1 MEFPFGYERIAATTW
16 AYASSLLMLCVFFKF
31 NRFWS
36 VRNFDLLLIIL
47 LAPGLLCIEGGKRWL
62 SRDEEAAKAT
72 VLAVEGPESMS
83 VSPGE
88 AAQTLAQ
95 EPPGIEAPIGL
106 ETPPEGTV
114 DLNLPGYVLQLWG
127 YYWLFGVGAIFL
139 IRMLL
144 DPLLVRRPLLE
155 PNLSIGGLVFM
166 GCSLMIF
173 LFANVVSSQPSS
185 DDLRGARDAVKM
197 LQREATQDSD
207 LEQLKRSG
215 PGYTLF
221 SLVPVIPSFDNP
233 DDILAVDADTSQN
246 MGKYVITAKSLAIAS
261 HVFIV
266 LGLVLLGH
274 YHFNN
279 FSVGVGMAVIYLMLP
294 YTAMFTGHVLHVL
307 PAALLVWAL
316 LSFNRP
322 WAAGIF
328 IGLAIGVSYYP
339 LFLLPLW
346 ISFYWEKGLTRFL
359 VGMFAAFT
367 VCIAG
372 LVFTSTDF
380 ISFMSQLRAM
390 FGFWLPKT
398 DGLEGIWALG
408 WDYIFR
414 LPIMVAFVALCISF
428 AFWPTRKNVGT
439 LISYSCAIMV
449 AVQFWHGFG
458 GGLYMAWYVPLALMA
473 FFRPNMDGRVA
484 SLELSRAEENRRL
497 KHDRVELAEQ
507 L

>member
-1 MEFPFGYERIAATTW
+1 
-16 AYASSLLMLCVFFKF
+16 MLCVFFKF

-47 LAPGLLCIEGGKRWL
+47 LAPGLLFIENGKLWID
-62 SRDEEAAKAT
+62 RDEQAMVAT
-72 VLAVEGPESMS
+72 ELATPDQER
-83 VSPGE
+83 SPGE
-88 AAQTLAQ
+88 AAA
-95 EPPGIEAPIGL
+95 EVIEAVPAIDTPIDM
-106 ETPPEGTV
+106 EAAPDKTV
-114 DLNLPGYVLQLWG
+114 DLNLPGYVLQRWG
-127 YYWLFGVGAIFL
+127 YYWLFGVGVIFL

-155 PNLSIGGLVFM
+155 PNLTIGGLVFM

-173 LFANVVSSQPSS
+173 LFANVVSSNPTT

-197 LQREATQDSD
+197 LQREATQASD
-207 LEQLKRSG
+207 FEQLKRSG

-221 SLVPVIPSFDNP
+221 SLFPVIPSFSNP

-246 MGKYVITAKSLAIAS
+246 MARYVVTAKSLAIAS
-261 HVFIV
+261 QVVIV

-294 YTAMFTGHVLHVL
+294 YTALFTGHVLHVL

-328 IGLAIGVSYYP
+328 VGLATGVSYYP

-346 ISFYWEKGLTRFL
+346 ISFYWEKGRTRFL
-359 VGMFAAFT
+359 LGMFAAFT
-367 VCIAG
+367 VCILG
-372 LVFTSTDF
+372 LIFTSTD
-380 ISFMSQLRAM
+380 ISSFSSQLRAM
-390 FGFWLPKT
+390 FGFWLPNT

-414 LPIMVAFVALCISF
+414 LPIMVAFAALCISF

-473 FFRPNMDGRVA
+473 IFRPNMDGRVA
-484 SLELSRAEENRRL
+484 SLELSRVEENRRL
-497 KHDRVELAEQ
+497 KQDRVELVEQ